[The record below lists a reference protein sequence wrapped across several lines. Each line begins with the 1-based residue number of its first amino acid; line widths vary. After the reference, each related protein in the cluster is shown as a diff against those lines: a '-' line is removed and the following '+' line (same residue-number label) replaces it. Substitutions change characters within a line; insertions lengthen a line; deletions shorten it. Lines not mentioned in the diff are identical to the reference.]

1 MPDTPSLLPRPRPL
15 PRLVRRD
22 DLSSAA
28 WTGML
33 LDGALTPLW
42 GGVAVTGTPPPS
54 AADRAAALAPLLTR
68 RGVVG
73 REAAAWVHTGAAP
86 PARAC
91 VLVPCGVRRPDPAP
105 GRYCAEA
112 LLGED
117 DVALVGGVPVTTV
130 DRTALDVARWLP
142 REVALPAL
150 VALVGVGLDLAAA
163 RRGLQALR
171 GRAHVRD
178 AHAVVDD
185 ACRQVS
191 APAPRPTAPP

>member
-1 MPDTPSLLPRPRPL
+1 M
-15 PRLVRRD
+15 
-22 DLSSAA
+22 
-28 WTGML
+28 
-33 LDGALTPLW
+33 
-42 GGVAVTGTPPPS
+42 
-54 AADRAAALAPLLTR
+54 
-68 RGVVG
+68 
-73 REAAAWVHTGAAP
+73 
-86 PARAC
+86 
-91 VLVPCGVRRPDPAP
+91 
-105 GRYCAEA
+105 
-112 LLGED
+112 
-117 DVALVGGVPVTTV
+117 ALVGGVPVTTV